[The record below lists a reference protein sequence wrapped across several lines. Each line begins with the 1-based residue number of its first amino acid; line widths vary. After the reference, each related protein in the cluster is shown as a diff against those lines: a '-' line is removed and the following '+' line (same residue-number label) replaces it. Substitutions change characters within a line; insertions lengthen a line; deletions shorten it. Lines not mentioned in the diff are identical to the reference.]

1 MLKTLRQMKIL
12 LFMTHHLWNS
22 TTENDIKLYIHYF
35 FTGQA
40 LLKTLRQ
47 MKSSQRLENRNQ
59 LVLQCHMGPN
69 IYVNCAGFIRIDTAA
84 LGDSDTYVEVL
95 DGSRIH
101 PEVWIQFFFLISGY
115 RISSYNC
122 RGNYSFLEVT
132 VWQVWQLFKGG
143 NYCFLTFRK
152 PNTIW

>member
-1 MLKTLRQMKIL
+1 M
-12 LFMTHHLWNS
+12 
-22 TTENDIKLYIHYF
+22 
-35 FTGQA
+35 
-40 LLKTLRQ
+40 LKTLRQ

-101 PEVWIQFFFLISGY
+101 PEVWIQLFFLYPDIWISWIHIMFGCMDTC
-115 RISSYNC
+115 I
-122 RGNYSFLEVT
+122 
-132 VWQVWQLFKGG
+132 
-143 NYCFLTFRK
+143 
-152 PNTIW
+152 

>member
-1 MLKTLRQMKIL
+1 M
-12 LFMTHHLWNS
+12 
-22 TTENDIKLYIHYF
+22 
-35 FTGQA
+35 
-40 LLKTLRQ
+40 LKTLRQ

-101 PEVWIQFFFLISGY
+101 PEVKFGHFEKATKI
-115 RISSYNC
+115 
-122 RGNYSFLEVT
+122 
-132 VWQVWQLFKGG
+132 
-143 NYCFLTFRK
+143 
-152 PNTIW
+152 

>member
-1 MLKTLRQMKIL
+1 M
-12 LFMTHHLWNS
+12 
-22 TTENDIKLYIHYF
+22 
-35 FTGQA
+35 
-40 LLKTLRQ
+40 LKTLRQ

-101 PEVWIQFFFLISGY
+101 PEVGIFLISDNYLSNFY
-115 RISSYNC
+115 R
-122 RGNYSFLEVT
+122 RFLVLL
-132 VWQVWQLFKGG
+132 VGQL
-143 NYCFLTFRK
+143 
-152 PNTIW
+152 